1 MLRDL
6 NNEPSGK
13 FENFCRMS
21 SSDFEYILNKIGPV
35 ITKLDTNMRKAIPA
49 QERLAITLR
58 FLASGDSFVS
68 LSYLFKVSNQ
78 CISTIVR
85 EVCDA
90 LIKKFKDEIKV
101 TKYLKLKPSSLPVT
115 CQVMWELSPMHIIM
129 TGRSLTCAPF
139 TDNRRETASD
149 QHLYQL
155 NFPHGWSLAT
165 SDQHWPKS

>member
-1 MLRDL
+1 MDSADEKVIASTAYLAMSCAYLKLLKKKKKKKQREDGGCYSTSNMLRDL
-6 NNEPSGK
+6 KNESSGK

-21 SSDFEYILNKIGPV
+21 SSDFEYILNKIGPD
-35 ITKLDTNMRKAIPA
+35 ITKQDTNMRKAIPA

-78 CISTIVR
+78 CISTIVK

-101 TKYLKLKPSSLPVT
+101 
-115 CQVMWELSPMHIIM
+115 
-129 TGRSLTCAPF
+129 
-139 TDNRRETASD
+139 
-149 QHLYQL
+149 
-155 NFPHGWSLAT
+155 
-165 SDQHWPKS
+165 

>member
-1 MLRDL
+1 MLCDL

-21 SSDFEYILNKIGPV
+21 SSDFEYILNKIGPD

-78 CISTIVR
+78 CISIIVR

-101 TKYLKLKPSSLPVT
+101 SNNYL
-115 CQVMWELSPMHIIM
+115 
-129 TGRSLTCAPF
+129 
-139 TDNRRETASD
+139 
-149 QHLYQL
+149 
-155 NFPHGWSLAT
+155 
-165 SDQHWPKS
+165 

>member
-1 MLRDL
+1 MDSADEKVIASTAYLAMSCAYLKLLKKKKEKKTKRRWWMVSLNKSRSSYSTSNMLRDL
-6 NNEPSGK
+6 KNESSGK

-21 SSDFEYILNKIGPV
+21 SSDFEYILNKIGPD
-35 ITKLDTNMRKAIPA
+35 ITKQDTNMRKAIPA

-78 CISTIVR
+78 CISTIVK

-101 TKYLKLKPSSLPVT
+101 
-115 CQVMWELSPMHIIM
+115 
-129 TGRSLTCAPF
+129 
-139 TDNRRETASD
+139 
-149 QHLYQL
+149 
-155 NFPHGWSLAT
+155 
-165 SDQHWPKS
+165 